1 MKYKSILFLSV
12 FLTVL
17 INPGFLLADSSN
29 EDSESRLNLAHFPS
43 AFGLE
48 AHNGDV
54 DIRQARVFIPSAG
67 GKKRRATENSMS
79 FEFAVSDDFM
89 INAAKR
95 FSTLSGTTSVIK
107 LESTSFGARYKIL
120 SKPDEESE
128 GFHRDLYALAFG
140 IHFDTITADPFIID
154 EVPILLHDS
163 HTWGAYLAYA
173 QKLKGYSEIHY
184 LLGYAR
190 NKMAAGRGQCVYAG
204 IGYLNDPMESNFR
217 WGGSGKLFK
226 DFAGWHITSLIE
238 GICNISDGL
247 NLELELGLTI
257 SGTPMARAYFSD
269 AAAIS
274 MNFSRESSFQNVKNR
289 TFPYAV
295 LALKYNF

>member
-1 MKYKSILFLSV
+1 MTESVVIYKTFLFLSV
-12 FLTVL
+12 FLIIL
-17 INPGFLLADSSN
+17 INPAYLLADSSG
-29 EDSESRLNLAHFPS
+29 EISKSRLNLAHFPS
-43 AFGLE
+43 AFGLD
-48 AHNGDV
+48 AHHGDV

-67 GKKRRATENSMS
+67 GKKRRVTENSMS

-95 FSTLSGTTSVIK
+95 FSTLSGSTSVIK

-120 SKPDEESE
+120 SKPDEESK

-154 EVPILLHDS
+154 EVPILLNDS

-173 QKLKGYSEIHY
+173 RKFRGYSEIHY
-184 LLGYAR
+184 LLGYAS

-226 DFAGWHITSLIE
+226 DFAG
-238 GICNISDGL
+238 
-247 NLELELGLTI
+247 
-257 SGTPMARAYFSD
+257 
-269 AAAIS
+269 
-274 MNFSRESSFQNVKNR
+274 
-289 TFPYAV
+289 
-295 LALKYNF
+295 